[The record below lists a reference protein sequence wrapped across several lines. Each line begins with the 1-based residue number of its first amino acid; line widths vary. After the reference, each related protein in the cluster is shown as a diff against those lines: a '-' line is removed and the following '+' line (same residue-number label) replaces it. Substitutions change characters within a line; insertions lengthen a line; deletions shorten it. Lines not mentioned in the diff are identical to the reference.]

1 MSKTM
6 KRIWLVAG
14 LALLSAGWSKASD
27 VTETNA
33 MPTDFRNLMETRGY
47 AINQPAFGISPHDTK
62 SQAKIPSAERTR
74 SILFTKPEKTAGWNL
89 WNNSR
94 IRRVGRIEAPMN
106 LSSSPLTRYEY
117 DITYSFAF

>member
-1 MSKTM
+1 MTKTM
-6 KRIWLVAG
+6 KRVWLVTV
-14 LALLSAGWSKASD
+14 LALLSVGLSKASD

-33 MPTDFRNLMETRGY
+33 MPADFRNLMKTQGY
-47 AINQPAFGISPHDTK
+47 AINQPTFGIPPHNKK
-62 SQAKIPSAERTR
+62 SQAKIPLAERTR
-74 SILFTKPEKTAGWNL
+74 SILFTKPEKTVGWNL

-94 IRRVGRIEAPMN
+94 IRRVGRIEEPMN